1 MIVFPENLLL
11 ASLFPCVY
19 NNNFFILV
27 IIIMNCCC
35 VYDFRMNG
43 QSLSYLDVIS
53 NLKGIAK
60 KYSFQREEGDSG
72 YNHFQGRLSLYKKRR
87 KMEALRL
94 FEIQPN
100 YFEPTVKSEYLKG
113 EGFYCL
119 KEDTRIEGPW
129 TEKDKPKFVPRHI
142 AGRTPYAWQQ
152 KVIDSK
158 EVYDERRINC
168 IIDPS
173 GNSGKS
179 ILASF
184 VRNRG
189 GITLPPIGDCKDLIS
204 AMCDILI
211 GKQER
216 NPGLI
221 TVDIPRSIN
230 NKRLYMLFT
239 AIETIKDGY
248 IQDFRYK
255 FRDWEYNRPQIW
267 IFTNNDIET
276 KYLSKDRF
284 IFWRFNDDGDLSQE
298 E

>member
-1 MIVFPENLLL
+1 
-11 ASLFPCVY
+11 
-19 NNNFFILV
+19 
-27 IIIMNCCC
+27 MNCCYC
-35 VYDFRMNG
+35 YDFRYNAE
-43 QSLSYLDVIS
+43 SLSSMDVIS
-53 NLKGIAK
+53 CLKGIAK
-60 KYSFQREEGDSG
+60 KYTFQKEQGDSG
-72 YNHFQGRLSLYKKRR
+72 YVHYQGRLSLFKKRR

-94 FEIQPN
+94 FEKKPN
-100 YFEPTVKSEYLKG
+100 YFEPTTNKEFIKG
-113 EGFYCL
+113 EAFYML
-119 KEDTRIEGPW
+119 KEDTKLEGPW
-129 TEKDKPKFVPRHI
+129 TDKDKPKFVPRHI

-152 KVIDSK
+152 KVIDTK
-158 EVYDERRINC
+158 DIYDERTINC

-179 ILASF
+179 ILAAF

-211 GKQER
+211 GTQNR

-255 FRDWEYNRPQIW
+255 FRDWEYHRPQIW
-267 IFTNNDIET
+267 ILTNNEIET

-284 IFWRFNDDGDLSQE
+284 IFWRFGDDGTLVKE

>member
-1 MIVFPENLLL
+1 M
-11 ASLFPCVY
+11 SK
-19 NNNFFILV
+19 
-27 IIIMNCCC
+27 NCCYC
-35 VYDFRMNG
+35 YDFRYNG
-43 QSLSYLDVIS
+43 ESLSSMDVIS
-53 NLKGIAK
+53 YLKGIAK
-60 KYSFQREEGDSG
+60 KYTFQKECGDSG
-72 YNHFQGRLSLYKKRR
+72 YIHYQGRLSLFKKRR
-87 KMEALRL
+87 RMEALRL
-94 FEIQPN
+94 FGDNAPHYFQPTTN
-100 YFEPTVKSEYLKG
+100 KEFVKG
-113 EGFYCL
+113 EAFYML
-119 KEDTRIEGPW
+119 KEDTKLEGPW
-129 TEKDKPKFVPRHI
+129 TDKDKPKFVPRHLL
-142 AGRTPYAWQQ
+142 GRTPYAWQQ
-152 KVIDSK
+152 MVLDTK
-158 EVYDERRINC
+158 EIYDERTINC
-168 IIDPS
+168 IIDPK

-255 FRDWEYNRPQIW
+255 FRDWEYHRPQIW
-267 IFTNNDIET
+267 IFTNNEIET

-284 IFWRFNDDGDLSQE
+284 IIWRFNSEGELERSE
-298 E
+298 SE